1 MYITRIYADGFKNLK
16 KIDIS
21 PHEELNIFRGKN
33 AQGKTNLIEA
43 VWLCTG
49 VRSFRSTKDSRMID
63 TDRESMTVE
72 VSFKDNFREQ
82 TVRYSMN
89 KNNLKE
95 KI

>member
-43 VWLCTG
+43 VWLCT
-49 VRSFRSTKDSRMID
+49 FP
-63 TDRESMTVE
+63 
-72 VSFKDNFREQ
+72 
-82 TVRYSMN
+82 
-89 KNNLKE
+89 
-95 KI
+95 